1 MSEIN
6 LKRDIS
12 DKEYCDVKYS
22 YAGPNN
28 NFCYLFEI
36 KITLSSGEIKS
47 FSKIEKS
54 KECEIINSENKIL
67 FDELLKFHVAV
78 TRVPDPLNNIY
89 TLEDN
94 VDHKNNYFI
103 KKDDTLYCEFIKNDI
118 DFTICTVQITD
129 NNEMNFSVSPSI

>member
-6 LKRDIS
+6 LNKDIYN
-12 DKEYCDVKYS
+12 KEYSEVKYS

-36 KITLSSGEIKS
+36 KISLNSGEMKS

-67 FDELLKFHVAV
+67 FDELFKFHVAV
-78 TRVPDPLNNIY
+78 TKVPDPLNNIY
-89 TLEDN
+89 TLDDN
-94 VDHKNNYFI
+94 IDHTNNYFI
-103 KKDDTLYCEFIKNDI
+103 KKDENLYCEFIKNDI
-118 DFTICTVQITD
+118 DYTICTVQVTD
-129 NNEMNFSVSPSI
+129 NSQNNFSISPSI